1 MKGSKSLSKTLA
13 KIVAVCGSCFTIVP
27 AFCCQSIVSASTVYS
42 QEEIYNARLVF
53 TSDVYSKMSNYIN
66 QKHYPTSIGTEPNG
80 RTYLY
85 FDNNINMK
93 IKLNE
98 SQLEALTVL
107 KNAFGLRD
115 IMDVINDA
123 NTYIISDSS
132 NYQKTSS
139 KYKAPAFVQSSNQ
152 YPNFRI
158 SFNHEAARRK
168 DVSSILGF
176 PSKFLNSKNIKN
188 FDNLFNYIQ
197 DRAKELIA
205 KNVKLASKTLSR
217 YKKAL
222 KAIDSSK
229 YGSLNSGLLNF
240 DYYVFAWGE
249 TLEKL
254 EHEWDAV
261 YKAYGDLKGAS
272 DNLCVCYKNNYN
284 SYELVHNIDYNRDEG
299 GLGVGT
305 FQGYGYQP
313 VRKISETLLSF
324 IN

>member
-123 NTYIISDSS
+123 NTYIISDS
-132 NYQKTSS
+132 
-139 KYKAPAFVQSSNQ
+139 
-152 YPNFRI
+152 
-158 SFNHEAARRK
+158 
-168 DVSSILGF
+168 
-176 PSKFLNSKNIKN
+176 
-188 FDNLFNYIQ
+188 
-197 DRAKELIA
+197 
-205 KNVKLASKTLSR
+205 
-217 YKKAL
+217 
-222 KAIDSSK
+222 
-229 YGSLNSGLLNF
+229 
-240 DYYVFAWGE
+240 
-249 TLEKL
+249 
-254 EHEWDAV
+254 
-261 YKAYGDLKGAS
+261 
-272 DNLCVCYKNNYN
+272 NN
-284 SYELVHNIDYNRDEG
+284 
-299 GLGVGT
+299 
-305 FQGYGYQP
+305 
-313 VRKISETLLSF
+313 
-324 IN
+324 